1 LTYLKINRKKNKN
14 SRENRIVSIA
24 NKNFK
29 TSFYINPH
37 SEPLE
42 FSSREKR
49 KKQKSKRIVKMLIKV
64 YSFQKKTLK
73 NNKTQK
79 IMIIIIRN
87 IKLWI

>member
-1 LTYLKINRKKNKN
+1 LTYLKTNNRKKNKN
-14 SRENRIVSIA
+14 NRENRIVSIA

-29 TSFYINPH
+29 TSFSINPH

-49 KKQKSKRIVKMLIKV
+49 KNKNQKGWLIMLTRV
-64 YSFQKKTLK
+64 YFFQEKTLK

-79 IMIIIIRN
+79 IMIIII
-87 IKLWI
+87 K